1 MFNVITH
8 ITSLNRRTC
17 FLYILENL
25 QLFFDDNMDEE
36 SE

>member
-8 ITSLNRRTC
+8 TTSFKHTC

-25 QLFFDDNMDEE
+25 QVFFDDNMDEE